1 MKAIPMKLVGII
13 NTAVLFLLLG
23 TTAPVYAQHEEHAQ
37 KSKPAEHAQGK
48 QEAKQ
53 IPTTSVRTY
62 APARSVQ
69 AYGEA
74 LVWSEKRAATSSL
87 NPNPHISP
95 SKRRDFR

>member
-1 MKAIPMKLVGII
+1 MKLVGII

-53 IPTTSVRTY
+53 
-62 APARSVQ
+62 AKPAQHAQQKQEAKQ
-69 AYGEA
+69 A
-74 LVWSEKRAATSSL
+74 KSS
-87 NPNPHISP
+87 
-95 SKRRDFR
+95 